1 MEKSNWR
8 KNRGYCIFKCK
19 IIAIYITNG
28 KIRDIVKLSK
38 KPSRHKTCSRHLGIV
53 LELSCLDKTFSR
65 YLNFILESSYLV
77 DLFIY
82 TYTHTNT
89 RTHTDIHIYIYI
101 YIYICNHENNDPSR
115 LSPHHHNGFVDNH
128 ALGHMMHGCKEHN
141 ISGLSDPR
149 HTECSN
155 LAKAR

>member
-19 IIAIYITNG
+19 IMAIYITNG

-101 YIYICNHENNDPSR
+101 YIYVYAIMKIMIP
-115 LSPHHHNGFVDNH
+115 PGYHHITTM
-128 ALGHMMHGCKEHN
+128 ALWKIMH
-141 ISGLSDPR
+141 LV
-149 HTECSN
+149 T
-155 LAKAR
+155 

>member
-1 MEKSNWR
+1 M
-8 KNRGYCIFKCK
+8 
-19 IIAIYITNG
+19 AIYITNG

-38 KPSRHKTCSRHLGIV
+38 KPSWHKTCSRHLGSV

-115 LSPHHHNGFVDNH
+115 LSPHHHNGFVENH
-128 ALGHMMHGCKEHN
+128 ALGHMMHGYTLLVPMNERVLNKPSKEHN

>member
-1 MEKSNWR
+1 MMSLHFMTYVKPQTGGGFCVLLLLERPGRSKRVGGSGIQRGSSSTVEKSNWR

-19 IIAIYITNG
+19 IMAIYITNG

-38 KPSRHKTCSRHLGIV
+38 KPSWHKTCSRHLGIV

-101 YIYICNHENNDPSR
+101 YIYMQS
-115 LSPHHHNGFVDNH
+115 
-128 ALGHMMHGCKEHN
+128 
-141 ISGLSDPR
+141 
-149 HTECSN
+149 
-155 LAKAR
+155 